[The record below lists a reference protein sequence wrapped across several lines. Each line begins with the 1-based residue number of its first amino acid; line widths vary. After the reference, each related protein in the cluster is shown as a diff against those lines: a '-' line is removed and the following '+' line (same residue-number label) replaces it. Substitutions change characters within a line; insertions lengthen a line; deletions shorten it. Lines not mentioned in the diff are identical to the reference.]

1 LRVQCLHSLPSIP
14 DKEFVMH
21 SAYLRSAAT
30 LLLSAALVI
39 LPGTA
44 AAGGALFIKGG
55 AFRLQDDGQMLDL
68 QQRNLDDTSH
78 STLAFGWEVRKKSGV
93 ALGMEFLTYR
103 NEYTSPAAETGEAKT
118 IALQFVGKKY
128 FIDGGVFHPYVG
140 GGIGAGRTNV
150 SDNSGFSDE
159 EYTLAMQFLLGF
171 ELRFDNLS
179 FVLEG
184 KHLYHDIEGGGNEY
198 DPTATGVFAG
208 MGINW

>member
-1 LRVQCLHSLPSIP
+1 
-14 DKEFVMH
+14 MH
-21 SAYLRSAAT
+21 SACTRSAAA
-30 LLLSAALVI
+30 LLLSAALVM

-44 AAGGALFIKGG
+44 AAGGAFFIKGG
-55 AFRLQDDGQMLDL
+55 AMRLQDDTQMIDL
-68 QQRNLDDTSH
+68 QQRSLDDTSY
-78 STLAFGWEVRKKSGV
+78 STLAFSWEVRKRNGV

-103 NEYTSPAAETGEAKT
+103 NEFTPPAAQPGEAKA

-128 FIDGGVFHPYVG
+128 FIDSGVFHPYVG

-150 SDNSGFSDE
+150 SYGSYSDE
-159 EYTLAMQFLLGF
+159 EFALVLQVLLGF

-198 DPTATGVFAG
+198 NPTATGVFAG
-208 MGINW
+208 MGIN

>member
-1 LRVQCLHSLPSIP
+1 
-14 DKEFVMH
+14 MH
-21 SAYLRSAAT
+21 SACIRFAPA
-30 LLLSAALVI
+30 LLLSAVLVI

-55 AFRLQDDGQMLDL
+55 AMRLQDDGQMIDAA
-68 QQRNLDDTSH
+68 QRNLDETSY
-78 STLAFGWEVRKKSGV
+78 STLAFSWEVRKNNGV

-103 NEYTSPAAETGEAKT
+103 NEFTPPAAQPGEAKT

-140 GGIGAGRTNV
+140 GGFGVGRTNV
-150 SDNSGFSDE
+150 SHNSGGASFSDE
-159 EYTLAMQFLLGF
+159 EFTLAIQVLLGF

-198 DPTATGVFAG
+198 NPTATGVFAG

>member
-1 LRVQCLHSLPSIP
+1 
-14 DKEFVMH
+14 MH
-21 SAYLRSAAT
+21 SAYIRSAAT

-55 AFRLQDDGQMLDL
+55 AFRLQDDGQMIDL

-78 STLAFGWEVRKKSGV
+78 STLAFSWEVRKKSGV
-93 ALGMEFLTYR
+93 ALGMEFLSYR
-103 NEYTSPAAETGEAKT
+103 NDFTPPAALPGEAKT
-118 IALQFVGKKY
+118 VALQFVGKKY

-150 SDNSGFSDE
+150 SYNNLGVEFSDE

-184 KHLYHDIEGGGNEY
+184 KHLYHDIESGGNEY
-198 DPTATGVFAG
+198 DPTATGIFAG

>member
-1 LRVQCLHSLPSIP
+1 
-14 DKEFVMH
+14 MH
-21 SAYLRSAAT
+21 SACTRSAAA
-30 LLLSAALVI
+30 LLLSAALVM

-44 AAGGALFIKGG
+44 AAGGAFFIKGG
-55 AFRLQDDGQMLDL
+55 AMRLQDDTQMIDL
-68 QQRNLDDTSH
+68 QQRSLDDTSY
-78 STLAFGWEVRKKSGV
+78 STLAFSWEVRKRNGV

-103 NEYTSPAAETGEAKT
+103 NEFTPPAAQPGEAKA

-128 FIDGGVFHPYVG
+128 FIDSGVFHPYVG
-140 GGIGAGRTNV
+140 GGIGASRTNV
-150 SDNSGFSDE
+150 SYGSYSDE
-159 EYTLAMQFLLGF
+159 EFALALQVLLGF

-198 DPTATGVFAG
+198 NPTATGVFAG

>member
-1 LRVQCLHSLPSIP
+1 
-14 DKEFVMH
+14 MH
-21 SAYLRSAAT
+21 SAYFRSAAA
-30 LLLSAALVI
+30 LLLSAALVM

-93 ALGMEFLTYR
+93 ALGMEFLSYR
-103 NEYTSPAAETGEAKT
+103 NDFTPPAALPGEAKT
-118 IALQFVGKKY
+118 VALQFVGKKY

-150 SDNSGFSDE
+150 SYNDLGVEFTDE

-184 KHLYHDIEGGGNEY
+184 KHLYHDIESGGNEY

>member
-1 LRVQCLHSLPSIP
+1 
-14 DKEFVMH
+14 MH
-21 SAYLRSAAT
+21 SACIRFTSA
-30 LLLSAALVI
+30 LLLSAALVV

-55 AFRLQDDGQMLDL
+55 VMHLQDDGQMIDL
-68 QQRNLDDTSH
+68 AQRDLDDTSY
-78 STLAFGWEVRKKSGV
+78 STLAFSWEARKRSGV

-103 NEYTSPAAETGEAKT
+103 NEFTPPTAQPGEAKT
-118 IALQFVGKKY
+118 IALQFIGKKY
-128 FIDGGVFHPYVG
+128 FIHGGAFHPYIG
-140 GGIGAGRTNV
+140 GGIGGSRTNV
-150 SDNSGFSDE
+150 SYNSYTDE
-159 EYTLAMQFLLGF
+159 EYALVLQVLAGF

-198 DPTATGVFAG
+198 DPTASGVFAG

>member
-1 LRVQCLHSLPSIP
+1 
-14 DKEFVMH
+14 MH
-21 SAYLRSAAT
+21 SACTRSAAA
-30 LLLSAALVI
+30 LLLSAALVM

-44 AAGGALFIKGG
+44 AAGGAFFIKGG
-55 AFRLQDDGQMLDL
+55 AMRLQDDTQMIDL
-68 QQRNLDDTSH
+68 QQRSLDDTSY
-78 STLAFGWEVRKKSGV
+78 STLAFSWEVRKRNGV

-103 NEYTSPAAETGEAKT
+103 NEFTPPAAQPGEAKA

-128 FIDGGVFHPYVG
+128 FIDSGVFHPYVG

-150 SDNSGFSDE
+150 SYGSYSDE
-159 EYTLAMQFLLGF
+159 EFALVLQVLLGF

-198 DPTATGVFAG
+198 NPTATGVFAG

>member
-1 LRVQCLHSLPSIP
+1 
-14 DKEFVMH
+14 MH
-21 SAYLRSAAT
+21 STCTRSAAA
-30 LLLSAALVI
+30 LLLSAALVM

-44 AAGGALFIKGG
+44 AAGGAFFIKGG
-55 AFRLQDDGQMLDL
+55 VMRLQDDTQTIDI
-68 QQRNLDDTSH
+68 QPRNLDDTSF
-78 STLAFGWEVRKKSGV
+78 STLAFGWEVRKRSGV
-93 ALGMEFLTYR
+93 ALGMEFITYR
-103 NEYTSPAAETGEAKT
+103 NEFTPPAAQPGEAKT

-150 SDNSGFSDE
+150 SYINGGIEFSDE
-159 EYTLAMQFLLGF
+159 EYTLAMQILLGF

-198 DPTATGVFAG
+198 DPTASGVFAG